1 MKPLDWCLER
11 ARIQYMVAMTHCCD
25 DDDGDDD
32 EFLFSPLPQS
42 ARKTPHFCLDGIQ
55 PGPPSF
61 S

>member
-1 MKPLDWCLER
+1 MKPLDSCLER
-11 ARIQYMVAMTHCCD
+11 VRIQYVVAMTRCCD
-25 DDDGDDD
+25 DNDGDE

-55 PGPPSF
+55 PGLLSF